1 MRTAFVVLALAGC
14 AGFEGRSEREVV
26 EQATAVRGRM
36 HVRFAAT
43 TTARNA
49 IESGDLEQ
57 ARAAGRM
64 IEVLAEPDVL
74 PEWQPYLTN
83 VRRAATDLVGAGDL
97 SVAARKLATVG
108 ERCADCHVSSRSH
121 IRVGTSTAP
130 TGDQRLEGD
139 MGAHHWAA
147 GRMWDALLVASEP
160 TWLAGAE
167 ALESARL
174 TIVAEGEVPGHE
186 LGIADDIARV
196 RLLARHATRARTN
209 HERAEIYGE
218 LLATCVSCH
227 HAIRD
232 R

>member
-1 MRTAFVVLALAGC
+1 
-14 AGFEGRSEREVV
+14 
-26 EQATAVRGRM
+26 M

-64 IEVLAEPDVL
+64 IEALAEPDIL
-74 PEWQPYLTN
+74 PEWQPYVAN
-83 VRRAATDLVGAGDL
+83 VRRAAADLVGAGDL

-108 ERCADCHVSSRSH
+108 ERCADCHISSKSR
-121 IRVGTSTAP
+121 IRLGTSTGP
-130 TGDQRLEGD
+130 TGGQHLEGD
-139 MGAHHWAA
+139 MGTHHWAA
-147 GRMWDALLVASEP
+147 GRMWDALLVSSES

-186 LGIADDIARV
+186 LGIAEDVARV
-196 RLLARHATRARTN
+196 RLLARRAARARTN

-218 LLATCVSCH
+218 LLSTCVSCH